1 MIDGGLHCVC
11 VSGRTEVQ
19 SVQYGKEK
27 GIKDRVFARSL
38 FSPRLNVPRWSL
50 WFYRVHVDLT
60 GRLSCRSPSK
70 PLARKLLGGTDWES
84 VSRNSL
90 SDERLE
96 TQSLPTR
103 SPPGTPNQ

>member
-1 MIDGGLHCVC
+1 M
-11 VSGRTEVQ
+11 Q

-38 FSPRLNVPRWSL
+38 F
-50 WFYRVHVDLT
+50 FYLLVRYFALVAVHVLPHLT
-60 GRLSCRSPSK
+60 GRLSRRSPSK